1 MAKKLLFILHIV
13 NNCNRSKTHEKNL
26 VDYCQQINH
35 RLAKQIRE
43 TVYKVGKG
51 ELSVDDAVSR
61 YGSF

>member
-1 MAKKLLFILHIV
+1 M
-13 NNCNRSKTHEKNL
+13 

-43 TVYKVGKG
+43 AVYKVGKG

-61 YGSF
+61 YGSL